1 MSSRIYEL
9 SNAIALK
16 AARRRLAQIPRRV
29 SDCQTVI
36 PVTQRGRP
44 VMALMSWEMFESLVE
59 TIEIMSD
66 PELMAQL
73 RRSEKDVEEGRTV
86 PLHEVMAKLSAKSE
100 PAPAHSD
107 SST

>member
-9 SNAIALK
+9 SKAIALK
-16 AARRRLAQIPRRV
+16 AARRRLAQLPRRV
-29 SDCQTVI
+29 NDCQTVI

-86 PLHEVMAKLSAKSE
+86 PLNEVVAKLSAK
-100 PAPAHSD
+100 PDPTPVRSD
-107 SST
+107 SSG